1 MSKIVRCYVSHT
13 TVLKGIGKSK
23 MKCLRSIVEN
33 FAFDIYFEEGT
44 EDDFEE
50 KALFLVFENDGL
62 DVFPT
67 VFLSRIDEKTALLDS
82 FLNGDTD
89 ETTLKL
95 GFDETPTPPY
105 IDYINT
111 VTMNFRRVEE
121 RFVKL
126 SIDLSMYDFEYK
138 YLCQSGYN
146 IGLDSLSV
154 EDLTISRNYTYLTTI
169 SEIEKFNDYLKSYK
183 KTIHEL

>member
-1 MSKIVRCYVSHT
+1 
-13 TVLKGIGKSK
+13 
-23 MKCLRSIVEN
+23 MKCLHSIVEN
-33 FAFDIYFEEGT
+33 FAFDIYFEDG
-44 EDDFEE
+44 DKNDFEE

-111 VTMNFRRVEE
+111 VIMNFRRVEE

-126 SIDLSMYDFEYK
+126 SIDLLMYDSEYK
-138 YLCQSGYN
+138 GLCQHLYKV
-146 IGLDSLSV
+146 GLDTLSV
-154 EDLTISRNYTYLTTI
+154 EDLTISRNYTYMTTL
-169 SEIEKFNDYLKSYK
+169 SEVEKFNDYVKSCK
-183 KTIHEL
+183 GQ